1 VSTIVEDNAMELHK
15 EMKICANKQSAVR
28 SATEQAADLANV
40 FKDQHAV
47 QRMTT
52 VENVD
57 ASNCPIKK
65 RVVQGFQEMSNKG
78 LRLNLTRKDALVDFL
93 SCLPDRLTKTSA
105 RSKIVHGFACNE
117 LVGDEA
123 KHASKFAF
131 PDFDIMLDTVHRK
144 VSKEECNLCKQTFRE
159 LLLCGLKLGEV
170 EEQEHNKLGCPMD
183 KAPCGQEISKDKITT
198 KQEC

>member
-1 VSTIVEDNAMELHK
+1 
-15 EMKICANKQSAVR
+15 
-28 SATEQAADLANV
+28 
-40 FKDQHAV
+40 
-47 QRMTT
+47 
-52 VENVD
+52 
-57 ASNCPIKK
+57 
-65 RVVQGFQEMSNKG
+65 MSNKG

-144 VSKEECNLCKQTFRE
+144 VSKEECNLCKQTFCE

-170 EEQEHNKLGCPMD
+170 EEQEHNRLGCPMD
-183 KAPCGQEISKDKITT
+183 KDPCGQEISKDKITI
-198 KQEC
+198 KQECRQRAKCTNKDCQIYLLEL